1 MCTLMRYLY
10 RRLIV
15 VVVNLSFGTL
25 DILSFRIVQGD
36 NSFAK
41 LVLSAPSTRR
51 DFLVMPVAYSEAMV
65 LCYRQLKLQTSAF

>member
-41 LVLSAPSTRR
+41 LGLSAPSTRR
-51 DFLVMPVAYSEAMV
+51 DFLVMPVAYSEDTV
-65 LCYRQLKLQTSAF
+65 FSYR